1 MTILHLLPGSSGFE
15 EALPNS
21 QPNWLCLSSCCPSI
35 PAPVSHT
42 QTSLVYFFN
51 KKVFSHGPQW
61 TSVESMGYGSQ
72 QRSRPAPRTHTIGAC
87 RNTSTEGLWF
97 FFSVNSL
104 TPHLILASP
113 MTVSHGRGAW
123 YKSHSLLVPSMNTAM
138 LTEKHNSSMWFDQ
151 VIATR

>member
-1 MTILHLLPGSSGFE
+1 MRKPCPTLNPTGFASPLLAHRFP
-15 EALPNS
+15 P
-21 QPNWLCLSSCCPSI
+21 PSATHRRPLFTFLI
-35 PAPVSHT
+35 KRCFHMD
-42 QTSLVYFFN
+42 
-51 KKVFSHGPQW
+51 PQW

-87 RNTSTEGLWF
+87 RNTSTEGLWFFF

-138 LTEKHNSSMWFDQ
+138 LTEKHNSSMRFDQ